1 MRSHHIGLLALFV
14 ALGGTSFAAASYI
27 NGSKIKPHSI
37 PKNRLTNSAIS
48 ALHGAKGSQG
58 SRGTT
63 GARGSTGP
71 KGTTG
76 LVGSLDQ
83 LAGLPCSTNVINNRG
98 LIAEVKTGATVVN
111 SSYDGSISGLGIVD
125 LRCVIGDKYEPNDT
139 RGAKATLASQDAHAT
154 VFPAGNEDWFAFPPV
169 SYEHGINVELYDTSI
184 HPPLMDVYVDGG
196 LAATNTRCFFQA
208 STLSHTVEVR
218 VFDSNATS
226 YAVATG
232 DASASPC
239 S

>member
-139 RGAKATLASQDAHAT
+139 RGAKATLASQDAYAT
-154 VFPAGNEDWFAFPPV
+154 VFPAGNEDWFAFPTTP
-169 SYEHGINVELYDTSI
+169 YPHGINVDLWTG
-184 HPPLMDVYVDGG
+184 LGMFVFGG
-196 LAATNTRCFFQA
+196 LMIFWALSRPVMPEPFETRGEGLGRRIIPDRMNRRGAFRKA
-208 STLSHTVEVR
+208 
-218 VFDSNATS
+218 
-226 YAVATG
+226 
-232 DASASPC
+232 
-239 S
+239 